1 MRIERN
7 FTVLTCRFCLDLIF
21 LPSPSSHPRRALPR
35 ARGRLSREILD
46 SIRKDFTM
54 IYGSAASV
62 WGGKGACDE
71 PHSSASLRFDFLME
85 IYCHE
90 SRRWGAHSACSPFFL
105 GRGKWKE
112 KGCCSH
118 SIISASQPTMS
129 SSRRLEREKY
139 EYRGEINKRCFNN
152 VKASESL
159 EAMNEEEKLEILMFF
174 ILVSM
179 ENFPSS
185 FITPFEIH

>member
-1 MRIERN
+1 
-7 FTVLTCRFCLDLIF
+7 
-21 LPSPSSHPRRALPR
+21 
-35 ARGRLSREILD
+35 
-46 SIRKDFTM
+46 
-54 IYGSAASV
+54 
-62 WGGKGACDE
+62 
-71 PHSSASLRFDFLME
+71 
-85 IYCHE
+85 
-90 SRRWGAHSACSPFFL
+90 
-105 GRGKWKE
+105 
-112 KGCCSH
+112 
-118 SIISASQPTMS
+118 MS